1 MSTWNI
7 KSLDLTERENDFSA
21 EFRATN
27 VATGK
32 AVTVTL
38 QQMKG
43 DPATDLIGACRALA
57 QLLENVSTNTG
68 HETQSPVGRLN

>member
-32 AVTVTL
+32 AVTITL
-38 QQMKG
+38 QQMKS
-43 DPATDLIGACRALA
+43 DPASDLIGACRALA
-57 QLLENVSTNTG
+57 QLLENVSRN
-68 HETQSPVGRLN
+68 EEPPAPSNVARLN